1 MSFLEWTKSLFKKKE
16 QLETGVVRVSDAIKT
31 PGREYFK
38 DDNEALIE
46 IDNFK
51 KEYLRLLS
59 NRKTMVSSE
68 IEIENIQYNMKM
80 NLDLILR
87 VIFDDRMDK
96 KYPFSKHNMMIKFA
110 KISLYKQE
118 IVRLRKENLERLIAL
133 KELSKDVR
141 FLLSHNKRNVIE
153 YEVDKLTINTIIFT
167 NQIIALGNEL
177 TSYVSNSQSKN
188 TAIYSNELL
197 DRKYNVTVIAKV
209 IIPEEDKV
217 VSYNDYVQI
226 AYLERKL
233 EMFLY
238 KNKDYSE
245 KIKNE
250 LNKHITYENGQA
262 RSQYC
267 LSNIKV
273 GSITEEIKAMRELQL
288 KFEACDLYS
297 KNNLTD
303 DDFMNLYSALF
314 DLYTFELSDEEKS
327 PFLKD
332 DSKEYEYYKEIISR
346 KIDRLLNAKFDPS
359 IILGIQGL
367 ELIPEQEEFQ
377 TNLNQYD
384 KSLEK
389 KVIRIV
395 STILKNGKSYF
406 DADEILSDK
415 LLLGLLT
422 SFDYYNG
429 LKKFMENFKINKDYF
444 KNIDYH
450 ETIFTWDKQLS
461 LKTIFEIRELN
472 GDKKNVDDFYSLY
485 NLMNKYCSKK
495 DSPIYMLP
503 DGLLS
508 IQAINPFAYKSKI
521 LQESDDHFL
530 QAIKLR
536 QNDKTIYFPN
546 SLRVV
551 FGRVFSTQIKD
562 VYLGDNIR
570 TLDRTGIFKNIINV
584 YIPAQLRY
592 LYDEGPFEN
601 TKTLT
606 FLNYKNSAILNN
618 KKALM
623 DIIRLL
629 FEYPKTLDPQIVRM
643 DSFQEFKTGLKIIKF
658 QDENYNIKID
668 CKTLIEKIKKNWLL
682 DMKKGYYNYNS
693 DCLGL
698 ITETLLNEVKE
709 KEQSLIKKRGYTI
722 DTH

>member
-1 MSFLEWTKSLFKKKE
+1 
-16 QLETGVVRVSDAIKT
+16 
-31 PGREYFK
+31 
-38 DDNEALIE
+38 
-46 IDNFK
+46 
-51 KEYLRLLS
+51 
-59 NRKTMVSSE
+59 MVSSE

-87 VIFDDRMDK
+87 AIFDDRMDK

-118 IVRLRKENLERLIAL
+118 IARLRKENLERLIAL

-153 YEVDKLTINTIIFT
+153 YEVDKLTSNTIIFN
-167 NQIIALGNEL
+167 NQIIALDKEL
-177 TSYVSNSQSKN
+177 DSYVSNSQSKN
-188 TAIYSNELL
+188 TVIYSNELL
-197 DRKYNVTVIAKV
+197 DRKYNATVIAKI
-209 IIPEEDKV
+209 IIPEEVKV
-217 VSYNDYVQI
+217 VSDNDYVQI

-250 LNKHITYENGQA
+250 LNKHITYENGQV

-273 GSITEEIKAMRELQL
+273 GSITEEIKKMSILQF

-303 DDFMNLYSALF
+303 DDFMNLYSILF
-314 DLYTFELSDEEKS
+314 DLYTFELSDKEKS

-359 IILGIQGL
+359 IVLGIQGL

-450 ETIFTWDKQLS
+450 EKFFTWEEQLP

-485 NLMNKYCSKK
+485 NLTNKYCSKK

-643 DSFQEFKTGLKIIKF
+643 GSFQEFKTGLKTIEF
-658 QDENYNIKID
+658 QDENDNIKID
-668 CKTLIEKIKKNWLL
+668 CEILIEKIKKNWLL

-698 ITETLLNEVKE
+698 IAETLLNEVKKEE
-709 KEQSLIKKRGYTI
+709 KLLMKKRGYTI